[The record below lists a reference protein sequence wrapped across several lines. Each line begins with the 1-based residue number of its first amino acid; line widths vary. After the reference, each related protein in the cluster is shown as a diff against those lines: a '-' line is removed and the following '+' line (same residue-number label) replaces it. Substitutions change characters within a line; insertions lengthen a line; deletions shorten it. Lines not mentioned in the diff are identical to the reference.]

1 MDYRNE
7 EAESVICHADKQRMR
22 NTSIL
27 NRRMM
32 TLSLEPSE
40 LLIPAIKVG
49 AQTSGSICML
59 ILCQD
64 NYQFSH
70 VSK

>member
-1 MDYRNE
+1 
-7 EAESVICHADKQRMR
+7 
-22 NTSIL
+22 
-27 NRRMM
+27 MM

-49 AQTSGSICML
+49 AQTAGSIYML

-64 NYQFSH
+64 NYQFSD